1 MVKTDK
7 EQLFFKNENLIYYV
21 LKKLGV
27 YHLKDELYDAGVVGL
42 MKGINSYNP
51 DLSQPTTYLYRCIA
65 NEIMMTF
72 RKKKLDVVSIYT
84 EIDEN
89 ITLEDYLPSD
99 YNLEYEVEKQI
110 VINNIYHNLKY
121 LTEMERDV
129 VTSYFG
135 VFGKERMSQK
145 LLSEK
150 YNTSQ
155 ANISRIKDRALKK
168 IRKMMKNGNTKK
180 DKKPSR

>member
-1 MVKTDK
+1 M
-7 EQLFFKNENLIYYV
+7 FFKNENLIYYV

-65 NEIMMTF
+65 NEVMMTF

-110 VINNIYHNLKY
+110 YIEKLYENLKE
-121 LTEMERDV
+121 LTEMECDV
-129 VTSYFG
+129 VMSYYG
-135 VFGKERMSQK
+135 VFGIEKISQEK
-145 LLSEK
+145 LSKK

-155 ANISRIKDRALKK
+155 ANISRLIKKTLMKL
-168 IRKMMKNGNTKK
+168 RKMMINGNTKES
-180 DKKPSR
+180 KKRS